1 VKFPILGVSGG
12 LGNMRQLIP
21 SVLCLH
27 ELWHFEPP
35 DLKSLEQGKLI
46 MSESNSLTFKNHT
59 LTLQDN
65 RWITAKD
72 IAEILYSSKEVTA
85 KGVPLKGY
93 PLGSNSLLKLRKLYS
108 NHKKEFRPSMVND
121 KIKIATKGG
130 KQETLC
136 FSLRGIH
143 LLCMFCTTPIA
154 AEFREWALDVLENH
168 VDEQKPVSVA
178 TPAPEEQ
185 PMIEKTVITQEDV
198 TNEFRMACNYL
209 LPVMDNFRAYKELW
223 ETRTILIHSAPRQA
237 LALNDALGGLY
248 ERILED
254 VQSSYTTMRD
264 MITGKKL
271 KAKPNTDISIHHV
284 LERMSQKTK

>member
-1 VKFPILGVSGG
+1 MQNQQISFENTPVNIIHKDGKVWLTLTDVARCLYGISEDNSVSSSTDKVVGRSKSINLEDAKRSIERIFKKKRETIEKRG
-12 LGNMRQLIP
+12 DTQLIKYKEGEVYRKCRIF
-21 SVLCLH
+21 SR
-27 ELWHFEPP
+27 
-35 DLKSLEQGKLI
+35 SG
-46 MSESNSLTFKNHT
+46 
-59 LTLQDN
+59 
-65 RWITAKD
+65 
-72 IAEILYSSKEVTA
+72 LYSIAFAALTPKAEAFQNFV
-85 KGVPLKGY
+85 LD
-93 PLGSNSLLKLRKLYS
+93 LLEKYD
-108 NHKKEFRPSMVND
+108 N
-121 KIKIATKGG
+121 G
-130 KQETLC
+130 Q
-136 FSLRGIH
+136 
-143 LLCMFCTTPIA
+143 
-154 AEFREWALDVLENH
+154 
-168 VDEQKPVSVA
+168 QPVSVA
-178 TPAPEEQ
+178 PVPEEQ

-271 KAKPNTDISIHHV
+271 KAKPNADISIHHV